1 MKRSQIGGASLVVL
15 AVMAISGQSA
25 RGQSMTTYLPDA
37 IQWVNAPA
45 ALQPGAKMAVVKGDP
60 TQPGL
65 FTMRLRFPA
74 NYRVDP
80 HWHTADEHITVIS
93 GALFLGMGETFDRAK
108 GKELPVGT
116 FNWMTAGTRHFAWT
130 ERETEIQLHGIGP
143 WIVNYVNPADDP
155 RRK

>member
-1 MKRSQIGGASLVVL
+1 MKRSQMGGASLLVL
-15 AVMAISGQSA
+15 AVIAISGQSA
-25 RGQSMTTYLPDA
+25 SGQSMNTYLPDA
-37 IQWVNAPA
+37 MQWVDGPA
-45 ALQPGAKMAVVKGDP
+45 ALQPGAKLAVVKGDP

-80 HWHTADEHITVIS
+80 HWHMADEHITVIS
-93 GALFLGMGETFDRAK
+93 GALFLGMGETFDREK
-108 GKELPVGT
+108 GKQLPVGT

>member
-1 MKRSQIGGASLVVL
+1 MKRLPRAIPPLALLAAIAMGGQTAN
-15 AVMAISGQSA
+15 A
-25 RGQSMTTYLPDA
+25 QSMTTYLPGT
-37 IQWVNAPA
+37 IQWVNAPP
-45 ALQPGAKMAVVKGDP
+45 ALRPGAKMAVVKGDP
-60 TQPGL
+60 TQTGL
-65 FTMRLRFPA
+65 FTMRFRFPA

-93 GALFLGMGETFDRAK
+93 GALFIGMGETFDREK

-130 ERETEIQLHGIGP
+130 EQETEIQLHGIGP

-155 RRK
+155 RKQ